1 MAGRNKIDYELIVSA
16 TKGNMVAIGH
26 ILECFSDMIENTIY
40 TLAPWLSEECRKDCK
55 QEVMIMLV
63 RLIQT
68 KFKI

>member
-1 MAGRNKIDYELIVSA
+1 MAGRNNIDYELIVSA
-16 TKGNMVAIGH
+16 TKGNMAAIGQ
-26 ILECFSDMIENTIY
+26 ILENFSGMIESTIY
-40 TLAPWLSEECRKDCK
+40 ELAPWLPEECRKDCK